1 MLILN
6 TLFGVCFFLYFG
18 ALRNMKNIQL
28 LGLLLVVAGSFMPLV
43 HVPIIGNWNYW
54 KLDHYLASACWI
66 FSACALFG
74 IVNSRPK
81 MVRIFGVFLILLFIF
96 SLAAVKMQSLDY
108 FSFIPFK
115 SWRETFAGVVKLKW
129 GWAVEF
135 LGAFLLLIPKRK

>member
-1 MLILN
+1 
-6 TLFGVCFFLYFG
+6 
-18 ALRNMKNIQL
+18 MKNIQL
-28 LGLLLVVAGSFMPLV
+28 LGVLLVVAGSFLPLV

-66 FSACALFG
+66 LSACALFG
-74 IVNSRPK
+74 IVNSSPK
-81 MVRIFGVFLILLFIF
+81 IVRTFAVLLILLFIF
-96 SLAAVKMQSLDY
+96 SLIAVKLQSLDY

-115 SWRETFAGVVKLKW
+115 AWRETFAGVVKLKW